1 MGLVLI
7 TLGFETLGP
16 NFCSSLVTEAQYG
29 VSESCTKVVVVVVV
43 GLVYFHRRSSPV

>member
-1 MGLVLI
+1 MGLILI

-29 VSESCTKVVVVVVV
+29 VSESCTKVVVVV